1 MPSSSAAVRSLALA
15 VLGFGAASA
24 FAQGPNVTAFNPYSG
39 VGLPGGPT
47 PSYGPQAAY
56 PIVDTVGPTGGPAFN
71 PWQPIGPPPVA
82 GPNVGA
88 FDPSQAPVARPPV
101 AGPAPAYV
109 YNPGAHLPAPPPGP
123 IGSRLVAIPER
134 GDARIPRDLLYSAPA
149 APPPVATAPEPTP
162 VPAPT
167 PASVA
172 PAPPPAPAPTPIARP
187 APPVAAATPA
197 PPPAPPAAAPPA
209 ATASRS
215 ITITTP
221 DLSPSSSKGATV
233 ASIPFEGQSADL
245 SDVAKSELDR
255 IAKNLSDK
263 GLRQIEL
270 RAFASGADPDNR
282 KIALARALVV
292 RSYLIDRG
300 LKSRIEV
307 GGFAGDG
314 ERVDILVPNT

>member
-15 VLGFGAASA
+15 VLCLGAASA
-24 FAQGPNVTAFNPYSG
+24 LAQGPNVTAFNPYSG
-39 VGLPGGPT
+39 IGLPGGPT

-56 PIVDTVGPTGGPAFN
+56 PIVDTLGPTGGPAFN

-82 GPNVGA
+82 GPGAGA
-88 FDPSQAPVARPPV
+88 FNPSQTPI

-109 YNPGAHLPAPPPGP
+109 YNPGAHLPAPPSGP
-123 IGSRLVAIPER
+123 IESRLVAIPER

-149 APPPVATAPEPTP
+149 APPPEATS
-162 VPAPT
+162 PAPQ
-167 PASVA
+167 
-172 PAPPPAPAPTPIARP
+172 PPPAPAPASVTPASPPAPAPAPTPVARP
-187 APPVAAATPA
+187 TAPVAAATPA
-197 PPPAPPAAAPPA
+197 PAPASRAVAPPPAAAA
-209 ATASRS
+209 ASRS
-215 ITITTP
+215 IAITTP
-221 DLSPSSSKGATV
+221 NLSPSSKGATV

-255 IAKNLSDK
+255 IAKNVADK

-270 RAFASGADPDNR
+270 RAFASGVDPDNR

-300 LKSRIEV
+300 VKSRIEV

-314 ERVDILVPNT
+314 ARVDILVPNT